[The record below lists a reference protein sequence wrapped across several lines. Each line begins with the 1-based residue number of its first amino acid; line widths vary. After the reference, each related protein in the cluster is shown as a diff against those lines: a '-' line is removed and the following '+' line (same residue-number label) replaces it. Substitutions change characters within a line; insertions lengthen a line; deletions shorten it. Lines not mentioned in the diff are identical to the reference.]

1 MHKAVIYTIAA
12 FLCTYA
18 YGAIGKLTEVTGP
31 TQIVRLD
38 EKIDGQINVG
48 VETDDTIETL
58 KARVGITFEDNT
70 RMQITEYSK
79 LKIDEFIYDP
89 SSKTGSISVKA
100 AFGTIR
106 YASGLI
112 AKNSRENVRVTT
124 PTAKVSVRG
133 TDFSM
138 TVSEDGR
145 SLIVLL
151 PSIPLAGGGL
161 PVVGRIEVSNLA
173 GTVVLTQ
180 AYQATLVTSAQ
191 ALPSIPVILDFQD
204 ESKINNMLIVDTP
217 KSVTQSAKD
226 TKKNNEKQVAS
237 SDDGDSKPKKAAAK
251 TDTKTQIAQVDSGG
265 APPEQVADNSASK
278 QVAEEPVVVAGLVTV
293 LDINALQPEV
303 LQAVASAL
311 ATPVVDTIIPS
322 TELLDAATKGSGF
335 VTNNV
340 MAVLSIQRNGDII
353 NFTTKADANVTA
365 TITNLDGTATYILNF
380 GEKSKVNI
388 TQKK

>member
-1 MHKAVIYTIAA
+1 MYKAVICTIAA

-31 TQIVRLD
+31 TQIVRSD
-38 EKIDGQINVG
+38 EKIDGQIDVG
-48 VETDDTIETL
+48 VEMNDTIETL
-58 KARVGITFEDNT
+58 KARVGITFKDNT

-237 SDDGDSKPKKAAAK
+237 SDDGDSKPKKTAAK

-265 APPEQVADNSASK
+265 APPEEATDNNASN
-278 QVAEEPVVVAGLVTV
+278 QATEEPVVLAGVATI
-293 LDINALQPEV
+293 LDINALQPGV
-303 LQAVASAL
+303 LEAISSAL
-311 ATPVVDTIIPS
+311 STPEIIPS
-322 TELLDAATKGSGF
+322 NELLDAATKGSGF
-335 VTNNV
+335 ISDNV
-340 MAVLSIQRNGDII
+340 IAILSIEKNGDVIR
-353 NFTTKADANVTA
+353 FVTKANANVSA
-365 TITNLDGTATYILNF
+365 TITNIDGTATYNLNF
-380 GEKSKVNI
+380 ADKSKVNI

>member
-1 MHKAVIYTIAA
+1 MYKAVICIIAA
-12 FLCTYA
+12 FLCTYT

-31 TQIVRLD
+31 TQIVRSD
-38 EKIDGQINVG
+38 EKIDGQIDVG
-48 VETDDTIETL
+48 VEINDTIETL

-161 PVVGRIEVSNLA
+161 PIVGRIEVSNLA
-173 GTVVLTQ
+173 GTVVLTR

-265 APPEQVADNSASK
+265 APPEETTDNNTSNQAT
-278 QVAEEPVVVAGLVTV
+278 EEPVVVAGVATI
-293 LDINALQPEV
+293 LDISALQPSV
-303 LQAVASAL
+303 LEAVASAL
-311 ATPVVDTIIPS
+311 GTPAILPS
-322 TELLDAATKGSGF
+322 AELLDAATKGSGF
-335 VTNNV
+335 VSDNV
-340 MAVLSIQRNGDII
+340 IAILNIEKNGDVIR
-353 NFTTKADANVTA
+353 FVTKADANVSA
-365 TITNLDGTATYILNF
+365 TITNIDGTATYNLNF
-380 GEKSKVNI
+380 GDKSKVNI

>member
-1 MHKAVIYTIAA
+1 MYKAVICIIAA
-12 FLCTYA
+12 FLCTYT

-31 TQIVRLD
+31 TQIVRSD
-38 EKIDGQINVG
+38 EKIDGQIDVG
-48 VETDDTIETL
+48 VEMNDTIETL

-173 GTVVLTQ
+173 GTVVLTR

-237 SDDGDSKPKKAAAK
+237 SDDGDSKPKKTAAK

-265 APPEQVADNSASK
+265 TPPEETTDDNTSNQAT
-278 QVAEEPVVVAGLVTV
+278 EEPVVVAGVATI
-293 LDINALQPEV
+293 LDISALQPSV
-303 LQAVASAL
+303 LEAVASAL
-311 ATPVVDTIIPS
+311 GTPAILPS
-322 TELLDAATKGSGF
+322 AELLDAATKGSGF
-335 VTNNV
+335 VSDNV
-340 MAVLSIQRNGDII
+340 IAILNIEKNGDVIR
-353 NFTTKADANVTA
+353 FVTKADANVSA
-365 TITNLDGTATYILNF
+365 TITNIDGTATYNLNF
-380 GEKSKVNI
+380 GDKSKVNI

>member
-1 MHKAVIYTIAA
+1 
-12 FLCTYA
+12 
-18 YGAIGKLTEVTGP
+18 
-31 TQIVRLD
+31 
-38 EKIDGQINVG
+38 
-48 VETDDTIETL
+48 
-58 KARVGITFEDNT
+58 
-70 RMQITEYSK
+70 
-79 LKIDEFIYDP
+79 
-89 SSKTGSISVKA
+89 
-100 AFGTIR
+100 
-106 YASGLI
+106 
-112 AKNSRENVRVTT
+112 
-124 PTAKVSVRG
+124 
-133 TDFSM
+133 M

-173 GTVVLTQ
+173 GTVVLTR

-265 APPEQVADNSASK
+265 APPEETADNNASN
-278 QVAEEPVVVAGLVTV
+278 QATEEPVVVAGVATI
-293 LDINALQPEV
+293 LDISALQPSV
-303 LQAVASAL
+303 LEAVASAL
-311 ATPVVDTIIPS
+311 GTPAILPS
-322 TELLDAATKGSGF
+322 AELLDAATKGSGF
-335 VTNNV
+335 VSDNV
-340 MAVLSIQRNGDII
+340 IAILNIEKNGDVIR
-353 NFTTKADANVTA
+353 FVTKADANVSA
-365 TITNLDGTATYILNF
+365 TITNIDGTATYNLNF
-380 GEKSKVNI
+380 GDKSKVNI

>member
-1 MHKAVIYTIAA
+1 MYKAVICIIAA
-12 FLCTYA
+12 FLCTYT

-31 TQIVRLD
+31 TQIVRSD
-38 EKIDGQINVG
+38 EKIDGQIDIG
-48 VETDDTIETL
+48 VEMNDTIETL

-100 AFGTIR
+100 AFGTVR

-265 APPEQVADNSASK
+265 APPEEATDNNASN
-278 QVAEEPVVVAGLVTV
+278 QATEEPVIVTGV
-293 LDINALQPEV
+293 TTILDINALQPGV
-303 LQAVASAL
+303 LEAISSAL
-311 ATPVVDTIIPS
+311 STPEIIPS
-322 TELLDAATKGSGF
+322 AELLDAATKGSGF
-335 VTNNV
+335 ISDNV
-340 MAVLSIQRNGDII
+340 IAILSIERNGDVIR
-353 NFTTKADANVTA
+353 FVTKANANVSA
-365 TITNLDGTATYILNF
+365 TITNLDGTATYNLNF
-380 GEKSKVNI
+380 ADKSKVNI

>member
-1 MHKAVIYTIAA
+1 MYKAVICTIAA

-31 TQIVRLD
+31 TQIVRSD
-38 EKIDGQINVG
+38 EKIDGQIDVG
-48 VETDDTIETL
+48 VERNDTIETL

-237 SDDGDSKPKKAAAK
+237 SDDGDSKPKKTAAK

-265 APPEQVADNSASK
+265 APPEEATDNNASN
-278 QVAEEPVVVAGLVTV
+278 QATEEPVVLAGVATI
-293 LDINALQPEV
+293 LDINALQPGV
-303 LQAVASAL
+303 LEAISSAL
-311 ATPVVDTIIPS
+311 STPEIIPS
-322 TELLDAATKGSGF
+322 NELLDAATKGSGF
-335 VTNNV
+335 ISDNV
-340 MAVLSIQRNGDII
+340 IAILSIEKNGDVIR
-353 NFTTKADANVTA
+353 FVTKANANVSA
-365 TITNLDGTATYILNF
+365 TITNIDGTATYNLNF
-380 GEKSKVNI
+380 ADKSKLNI

>member
-1 MHKAVIYTIAA
+1 MYKAVICTIAA

-31 TQIVRLD
+31 TQIVRSD
-38 EKIDGQINVG
+38 EKIDGQIDVG
-48 VETDDTIETL
+48 VERNDTIETL

-237 SDDGDSKPKKAAAK
+237 SDDGDSKPKKTAAK

-265 APPEQVADNSASK
+265 APPEEATDNNASN
-278 QVAEEPVVVAGLVTV
+278 QATEEPVVLAGVATI
-293 LDINALQPEV
+293 LDINALQPGV
-303 LQAVASAL
+303 LEAISSAL
-311 ATPVVDTIIPS
+311 STPEIIPS
-322 TELLDAATKGSGF
+322 NELLDAATKGSGF
-335 VTNNV
+335 ISDNV
-340 MAVLSIQRNGDII
+340 IAILSIEKNGDVIR
-353 NFTTKADANVTA
+353 FVTKANANVSA
-365 TITNLDGTATYILNF
+365 TITNIDGTATYNLNF
-380 GEKSKVNI
+380 ADKSKVNI

>member
-1 MHKAVIYTIAA
+1 MLKAVICTIAA
-12 FLCTYA
+12 FLCTYT

-31 TQIVRLD
+31 TQIVRSD
-38 EKIDGQINVG
+38 EKIDGQIDVG
-48 VETDDTIETL
+48 VEINDTIETL

-161 PVVGRIEVSNLA
+161 PVIGRIEVSNLA
-173 GTVVLTQ
+173 GTVILTR

-237 SDDGDSKPKKAAAK
+237 SDDGDSKPKKTAAK

-265 APPEQVADNSASK
+265 APPEETADNNASN
-278 QVAEEPVVVAGLVTV
+278 QATEEPVVVAGVATI
-293 LDINALQPEV
+293 LDISALQPSV
-303 LQAVASAL
+303 LEAVASAL
-311 ATPVVDTIIPS
+311 GAPAILPS
-322 TELLDAATKGSGF
+322 AELLDAATKGSGF
-335 VTNNV
+335 VSDNV
-340 MAVLSIQRNGDII
+340 IAILNIEKNGDVIR
-353 NFTTKADANVTA
+353 FVTKADANVSA
-365 TITNLDGTATYILNF
+365 TITNIDGTATYNLNF
-380 GEKSKVNI
+380 GDKSKVNI

>member
-1 MHKAVIYTIAA
+1 MLKAVICTIAA
-12 FLCTYA
+12 FLCTYT

-31 TQIVRLD
+31 TQIVRSD

-48 VETDDTIETL
+48 VEINDTIETL

-100 AFGTIR
+100 AFGTVR

-161 PVVGRIEVSNLA
+161 PVIGRIEVSNLA
-173 GTVVLTQ
+173 GTVVLTR

-265 APPEQVADNSASK
+265 APPEETTDNNASN
-278 QVAEEPVVVAGLVTV
+278 QATEEPVVVAGVATI
-293 LDINALQPEV
+293 LDISALQPSV
-303 LQAVASAL
+303 LEAVASAL
-311 ATPVVDTIIPS
+311 GTPAILPS
-322 TELLDAATKGSGF
+322 AELLDAATKGSGF
-335 VTNNV
+335 VSDNV
-340 MAVLSIQRNGDII
+340 IAILNIEKNGDVIR
-353 NFTTKADANVTA
+353 FVTKADANVSA
-365 TITNLDGTATYILNF
+365 TITNIDGTATYNLNF
-380 GEKSKVNI
+380 GDKSKVNI

>member
-1 MHKAVIYTIAA
+1 
-12 FLCTYA
+12 
-18 YGAIGKLTEVTGP
+18 
-31 TQIVRLD
+31 
-38 EKIDGQINVG
+38 
-48 VETDDTIETL
+48 
-58 KARVGITFEDNT
+58 
-70 RMQITEYSK
+70 
-79 LKIDEFIYDP
+79 
-89 SSKTGSISVKA
+89 
-100 AFGTIR
+100 
-106 YASGLI
+106 
-112 AKNSRENVRVTT
+112 
-124 PTAKVSVRG
+124 
-133 TDFSM
+133 M

-265 APPEQVADNSASK
+265 APPEEAADNNASN
-278 QVAEEPVVVAGLVTV
+278 QTTEEPVVLAGVTTI
-293 LDINALQPEV
+293 LDINALQPGV
-303 LQAVASAL
+303 LEAVASAL
-311 ATPVVDTIIPS
+311 ASSAVDTIVPS

-335 VTNNV
+335 VSDNV
-340 MAVLSIQRNGDII
+340 MAVLSIERNGDVIR
-353 NFTTKADANVTA
+353 FTTKANANVSA
-365 TITNLDGTATYILNF
+365 TITNLDGTATYNLNF
-380 GEKSKVNI
+380 GDKSKVNI